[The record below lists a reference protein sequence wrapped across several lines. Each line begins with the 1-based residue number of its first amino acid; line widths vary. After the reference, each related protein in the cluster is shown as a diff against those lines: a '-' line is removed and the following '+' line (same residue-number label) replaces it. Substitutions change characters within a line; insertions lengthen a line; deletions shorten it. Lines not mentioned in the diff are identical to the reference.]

1 MFIVCPGIKCPLH
14 KNIQINP
21 AHLQLSHLFI
31 HFCIFLI
38 YFAQVIKPGENTGFY
53 LKCNE

>member
-21 AHLQLSHLFI
+21 AHLRLSHSLT

-38 YFAQVIKPGENTGFY
+38 YFAQVIKPGGNTGFY
-53 LKCNE
+53 LKCDE